1 MSKWIKLFGT
11 ECKIEEVTNVKGT
24 EKIKISP
31 LKYSALLVSELK
43 EMEGSKYEGSNV
55 WTVKAT
61 PRNRFSLDILCNGE
75 FSKQYKRFTQ
85 SVPVWDTS
93 INLVDSIERRMDT
106 GGAHHEVVADGAWN
120 HQITMSNWCLYR
132 RRYINA
138 GEMGTGKTFATLRAL
153 RKKVKDGWTGAKW
166 WIGPNSGLTALR
178 TQLYKWGFQDKF
190 FGSANNLFTKGDK
203 IFNYHNLENEM
214 DQATTWPQIVV
225 FDEMHMLKA
234 PTSRRTQLA
243 IQLSIEM
250 EKQWGDEC
258 MVIGL
263 TGTPAPEDHNDW
275 WALAEI
281 IRPGFL
287 KESSFQKY
295 KYRIGNYSM
304 VAREP
309 GDERPPYPKFDGW
322 RNHTPIYRCK
332 HCERKL
338 GDVHTYGCP
347 NAHAGLLV
355 KSHSFADYELN
366 PPKVNTSEELIPD
379 TRCTNNKCEVCSIL
393 PRRLEGLV
401 LVTWKRDCMD
411 LPEKVYETIEL
422 QPDASTIR
430 VAKSLKRM
438 YTGAQLQVHLR
449 ELSDGFQYV
458 SVEEGNDGI
467 KAPSKSTTIGHT
479 PKDGALLEILE
490 EHAEGAVPRI
500 VIYAAF
506 TASIDRI
513 VKLCIDNGWQVWR
526 YDGRGSCF
534 FDSKMSVALNEP
546 RQLLTG
552 PQVNMV
558 DETYWQDVRANKQKI
573 AFVGNPEAAGQ
584 GLTLTPAPTIVYYS
598 NSFKAQ
604 YRIQSED
611 RIHRFGASKER
622 GCKIIDLIHLPTD
635 RLVLNRIKNKKDAME
650 LTLTEIDSVLPD

>member
-1 MSKWIKLFGT
+1 MSQWIKLFGT
-11 ECKIEEVTNVKGT
+11 ECRIEEVTNVKGT

-75 FSKQYKRFTQ
+75 FSKQYNRYKVSPGDWIFDHTDMWKHQ
-85 SVPVWDTS
+85 KVMANW
-93 INLVDSIERRMDT
+93 
-106 GGAHHEVVADGAWN
+106 AD
-120 HQITMSNWCLYR
+120 YKK
-132 RRYINA
+132 RYINA
-138 GEMGTGKTFATLRAL
+138 GEMGTGKTRATLEAL
-153 RKKVKDGWTGAKW
+153 KKKRSDGWKGSIW
-166 WIGPNSGLTALR
+166 WVGPNSGLTALR

-190 FGSANNLFTKGDK
+190 FGSTNNLFTKGDR

-214 DQATTWPQIVV
+214 DQATSWPQIVV
-225 FDEMHMLKA
+225 FDEFHALKA

-275 WALAEI
+275 WSLAEI

-322 RNHTPIYRCK
+322 RNHTPPSRCK

-338 GDVHTYGCP
+338 GDVHTFNCVSSHMNLNHTFDAYNVDP
-347 NAHAGLLV
+347 PQVTSNDELV
-355 KSHSFADYELN
+355 
-366 PPKVNTSEELIPD
+366 PD
-379 TRCTNNKCEVCSIL
+379 TKCTNNKCEVCSIL
-393 PRRLEGLV
+393 PRRLDGLV

-506 TASIDRI
+506 TASVDRV

-534 FDSKMSVALNEP
+534 FDTKMAHQLNEP
-546 RQLLTG
+546 TESWGTLAT
-552 PQVNMV
+552 
-558 DETYWQDVRANKQKI
+558 ESEWQDIKTNKQKI

-598 NSFKAQ
+598 NSFKSQ

-635 RLVLNRIKNKKDAME
+635 KLVLDRIKNKNDAME
-650 LTLTEIDSVLPD
+650 LTLTEIEEALPD